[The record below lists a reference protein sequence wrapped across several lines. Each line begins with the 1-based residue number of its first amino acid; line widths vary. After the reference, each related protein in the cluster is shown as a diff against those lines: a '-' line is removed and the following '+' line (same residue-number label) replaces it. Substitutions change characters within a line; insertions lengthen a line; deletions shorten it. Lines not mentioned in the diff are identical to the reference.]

1 MHVRIDGRNA
11 DEMRPVR
18 VDRGFLKHAEG
29 SLLIEVG
36 ETKVLCTATVEE
48 KVPLFLRSTGQ
59 GWVTA
64 EYGMLPRATKIR
76 TPRESATGKASGRTF
91 EIQRLIGRSLR
102 AVIDLAKL
110 GERTVLVDCDVI
122 QADGGTRTTAVTGA
136 FVAMA
141 DALSRLQ
148 ENGLL
153 KGPPLKDFVAAV
165 SVGSVEGK
173 LMLDLNYTE
182 DSMADVDMNVVMTGS
197 RKFVEVQG
205 TAEEVPFDKEQL
217 DQLLQLATRGI
228 EKLVDLQRQLLGARI
243 NGLKM

>member
-1 MHVRIDGRNA
+1 
-11 DEMRPVR
+11 MRPVK
-18 VDRGFLKHAEG
+18 VNRGFLKHAEG
-29 SLLIEVG
+29 SLFIEVG
-36 ETKVLCTATVEE
+36 ETKVLCTATVED
-48 KVPLFLRSTGQ
+48 KVPVFLRSTGQ

-64 EYGMLPRATKIR
+64 EYGMLPRATKTR
-76 TPRESATGKASGRTF
+76 TPRESATGRASGRTF

-102 AVIDLAKL
+102 AVIDLTRL

-122 QADGGTRTTAVTGA
+122 QADGGTRTTAITGA

-141 DALSRLQ
+141 DALAWLQ

-165 SVGSVEGK
+165 SVGSVEGR
-173 LMLDLNYTE
+173 LMLDLNYVE
-182 DSMADVDMNVVMTGS
+182 DSMADVDMNVVMTGAG
-197 RKFVEVQG
+197 KFVEVQG

-217 DQLLQLATRGI
+217 DQMLQLAMRGI